1 MKINHFDRFFKL
13 LKVHMLRNNEMSIN
27 TSLQSKRDSIIRIS
41 KKYINAY
48 KVSLSRFCKD
58 GFGDGF
64 E

>member
-1 MKINHFDRFFKL
+1 MESITSIALSNFLR
-13 LKVHMLRNNEMSIN
+13 LKNIEMSIE
-27 TSLQSKRDSIIRIS
+27 TCFQSKRDSIIRIS